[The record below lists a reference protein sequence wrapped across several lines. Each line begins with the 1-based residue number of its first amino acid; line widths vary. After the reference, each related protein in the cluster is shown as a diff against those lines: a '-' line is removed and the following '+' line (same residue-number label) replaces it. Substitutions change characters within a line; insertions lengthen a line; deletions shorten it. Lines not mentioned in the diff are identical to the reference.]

1 MFTSESTSFKTRYP
15 KAFRV
20 AEKSN
25 LTCLIWWIH
34 QSGGVQVAQFFANFF
49 NKSVLD
55 RVFCI
60 ELEKYRPF
68 ELGSII
74 FRSKGPDLRKK
85 LGGTYKRE
93 FS

>member
-1 MFTSESTSFKTRYP
+1 MFDLVDSSIRRGPGSIV
-15 KAFRV
+15 FR
-20 AEKSN
+20 K
-25 LTCLIWWIH
+25 
-34 QSGGVQVAQFFANFF
+34 FFYN
-49 NKSVLD
+49 SVLD

-60 ELEKYRPF
+60 ELEEYRPS

-93 FS
+93 NFLSSEKRRFG